1 MSATVNKLIGEIPT
15 TITHRVFGVT
25 RSFLAGA
32 GLCYT
37 VEKKPRHYIPLP
49 LLFPSAY
56 AGYQLFQK
64 KEEVVLWIGRQARI
78 LYQGRL

>member
-1 MSATVNKLIGEIPT
+1 MSSTINKLVGDIPT
-15 TITHRVFGVT
+15 TITHHVMGPT
-25 RSFLAGA
+25 RALLAGA

-37 VEKKPRHYIPLP
+37 VEKKPLYYIPLP

-56 AGYQLFQK
+56 VGYHLFQK
-64 KEEVVLWIGRQARI
+64 KEEVILWIGRQARV